1 MANWIEDIRKK
12 SGHGP
17 TKLSGHETI
26 HIAHTLEQVIR
37 GYLCG
42 SNTNKWSKHV
52 LNYQNKKAQSNINTY
67 FYRFEF
73 QKRGTVHV
81 HLLVWLKNVTMIQH
95 NLIRADVPW
104 ENPNLAFLVHKLQQ
118 SDKGALECNETTSQF
133 VVHNGN
139 SVLQVYHPQEAFAL
153 NLRCYLSTLLPALR
167 CRMDLQFSN
176 GNDMLLQYVS
186 SYVSK
191 WQDAYSSERLFSK
204 QTSPY
209 QAAYRHIKDINVCE
223 PEMWFYMSSMKMAW
237 SSSRTKEF
245 CPPKSE
251 EFTPTATYTK
261 YLGRARA
268 AENLSFVQWL
278 RHYQH
283 TRAAP
288 VAQRWQYTCIYSV
301 RISFSTGIFFSGFIN
316 ESSP

>member
-81 HLLVWLKNVTMIQH
+81 HLLVWLKNVTMIH
-95 NLIRADVPW
+95 HKLIRADVPW

-176 GNDMLLQYVS
+176 GNDMLLQHVS

-191 WQDAYSSERLFSK
+191 WQYAYSSERLFSK

-245 CPPKSE
+245 CPPKL
-251 EFTPTATYTK
+251 K
-261 YLGRARA
+261 
-268 AENLSFVQWL
+268 N
-278 RHYQH
+278 
-283 TRAAP
+283 
-288 VAQRWQYTCIYSV
+288 
-301 RISFSTGIFFSGFIN
+301 
-316 ESSP
+316 SPQPPLTQNT